1 MPRPT
6 EGFDVHIYKM
16 LDPIVPFFCKLNIHP
31 NVVTLFAL
39 ALNLFVFK
47 NNPSIL
53 LALFILLL
61 DFLDGEVARQ
71 CKKSSK
77 TGAVIDSIND
87 AIFIAIIVLNIL
99 RLDIS
104 FLNILIFASIRMIID
119 VSMNDITDHG
129 VSNNWFLLIGFL
141 ITIMWARAK

>member
-6 EGFDVHIYKM
+6 RGFDVHIYKL

-31 NVVTLFAL
+31 NFVTFFSL

-47 NNPSIL
+47 NNPSFL
-53 LALFILLL
+53 LGLFILLL

-71 CKKSSK
+71 CKKTSK

-87 AIFIAIIVLNIL
+87 AIFLSIIALNIL
-99 RLDIS
+99 KLDVS
-104 FLNILIFASIRMIID
+104 FFNILMFASIRMVID
-119 VSMNDITDHG
+119 VSMNDITDH
-129 VSNNWFLLIGFL
+129 VTSNNWFLMILFL

>member
-6 EGFDVHIYKM
+6 EGFDVHIYKL

-31 NVVTLFAL
+31 NFVTLFAL

-87 AIFIAIIVLNIL
+87 AIFIAIIALNIL

-129 VSNNWFLLIGFL
+129 VTNNWFLLIGFL
-141 ITIMWARAK
+141 ITIMWARTK

>member
-6 EGFDVHIYKM
+6 EGFDVHIYKL

-87 AIFIAIIVLNIL
+87 SIFMAIIALNIL
-99 RLDIS
+99 RLDVS
-104 FLNILIFASIRMIID
+104 FLNILIFASIRM
-119 VSMNDITDHG
+119 VMSNDITDHQT
-129 VSNNWFLLIGFL
+129 VNNYFLLIGFL
-141 ITIMWARAK
+141 ITLMWARAK

>member
-39 ALNLFVFK
+39 APNLFVFK

-87 AIFIAIIVLNIL
+87 SIFMAIIALNIL
-99 RLDIS
+99 RLDVS
-104 FLNILIFASIRMIID
+104 FLNILIFASIRMVID
-119 VSMNDITDHG
+119 VSMNGITEHG
-129 VSNNWFLLIGFL
+129 VSNNWFLSILFL
-141 ITIMWARAK
+141 ITIMWTRAK

>member
-1 MPRPT
+1 MPRLT

-87 AIFIAIIVLNIL
+87 AIFNAIIALNIL
-99 RLDIS
+99 RLDVS
-104 FLNILIFASIRMIID
+104 FINIFIFASIRMIID

-141 ITIMWARAK
+141 ITLMWARQ